1 MPLRTPGIA
10 LVSVQ
15 SMSNRGKP
23 FQGVPL
29 RVVEHRSIW
38 QFPDWPREVN
48 LRGSVPVHAQALSTL
63 HLVAVAAAV
72 ELSPCLQSPLHVP
85 SLRMRARTHRH
96 VLSAPLEGCRV
107 ESQSS

>member
-1 MPLRTPGIA
+1 
-10 LVSVQ
+10 
-15 SMSNRGKP
+15 MSNRGKP

-38 QFPDWPREVN
+38 QFPDWLREVH
-48 LRGSVPVHAQALSTL
+48 LRESVPVRVLALSTPNQ
-63 HLVAVAAAV
+63 VAVVAAV
-72 ELSPCLQSPLHVP
+72 EFSPCLQFPLHAP
-85 SLRMRARTHRH
+85 SVRMRARTHRH